1 MPKPA
6 LTEGANKIATKKKN
20 FIGRNQHCG
29 KLAPPAIAT
38 TVAAVD
44 PEPQQRIQLTT
55 AAKPFVRSEFDVGSG
70 DADFDNDVNVF
81 GLTVPWAR

>member
-1 MPKPA
+1 M
-6 LTEGANKIATKKKN
+6 
-20 FIGRNQHCG
+20 
-29 KLAPPAIAT
+29 T
-38 TVAAVD
+38 TAAAAVN

-55 AAKPFVRSEFDVGSG
+55 EAKPFVRSEFDVGSG